1 MRFKKENN
9 RELARD
15 VVFFEAKGV
24 IESMSSFTQM
34 ENLSFMQI
42 ENPSWADKDVYL
54 NIMLNNDIVGELGLV
69 SVPVMNDAG
78 IKRVNIAIF
87 EIDFNKLVP
96 FESRTNVFTHL
107 PQFPLVEKDF
117 SVLMSED
124 ITWNDI
130 KSSIEPIV
138 KNLEFIEEYRGDKIP
153 NGKKSITFRVKMG
166 NNDSTM
172 TNEQIIN
179 KANAILKILNKKYD
193 IVLREE

>member
-1 MRFKKENN
+1 
-9 RELARD
+9 
-15 VVFFEAKGV
+15 
-24 IESMSSFTQM
+24 
-34 ENLSFMQI
+34 
-42 ENPSWADKDVYL
+42 
-54 NIMLNNDIVGELGLV
+54 
-69 SVPVMNDAG
+69 
-78 IKRVNIAIF
+78 
-87 EIDFNKLVP
+87 
-96 FESRTNVFTHL
+96 
-107 PQFPLVEKDF
+107 
-117 SVLMSED
+117 MSED

-130 KSSIEPIV
+130 KSSIEPMV